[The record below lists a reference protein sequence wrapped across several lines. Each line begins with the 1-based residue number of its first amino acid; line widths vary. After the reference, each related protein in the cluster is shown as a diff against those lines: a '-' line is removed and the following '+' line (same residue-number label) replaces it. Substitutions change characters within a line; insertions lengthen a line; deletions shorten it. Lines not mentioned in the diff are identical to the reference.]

1 MRSIWRKAGLA
12 ANESLDTWHKQR
24 LWYFAMR
31 RLPPLSAVRVFESA
45 ARHQNFTAAAAE
57 LGMTQ
62 AAVSYQIRLLEER
75 IGLQLFA
82 RVKGRVGLTDAGRRA
97 APLVSAGFDNIADA
111 FEAIQSEDSSVLA
124 ISTTST
130 FASNWLAPRL
140 GAFQIEQPE
149 LAVRLHAENRV
160 LDFARD
166 ELDVGIRSTSG
177 PPGWPGLKAHFLY
190 RLHSTP
196 LCSPEFVARHE
207 IKEPGDL
214 LKVPRLSPADDWWTY
229 WFRQAGVPA
238 PETAPQSGIRFDTQ
252 ALEGNAA
259 LAGAGVGM
267 LTPMY
272 WRTELASGRLVQLFP
287 MISFEGPCFWL
298 VYPEYKRTQR
308 KIVAFRDWLLKTMR
322 EAASDERPEV
332 FVEPSFADAA

>member
-1 MRSIWRKAGLA
+1 
-12 ANESLDTWHKQR
+12 
-24 LWYFAMR
+24 MR

-45 ARHQNFTAAAAE
+45 ARHQNFTAAASE

-75 IGLQLFA
+75 LGIQLFSRA
-82 RVKGRVGLTDAGRRA
+82 KGRVALTDAGRRA

-111 FEAIQSEDSSVLA
+111 FSAILAEDSSVLA
-124 ISTTST
+124 ISTTAT

-177 PPGWPGLKAHFLY
+177 PPDWPALRTHFLY

-196 LCSPEFVARHE
+196 LCSPEFASRHN
-207 IKEPGDL
+207 IKEPADL
-214 LKVPRLSPADDWWTY
+214 LNVPRLSPADDWWTY
-229 WFRQAGVPA
+229 WFRLAGV
-238 PETAPQSGIRFDTQ
+238 TAPDSAPKSGIRFDTQ

-259 LAGAGVGM
+259 MAGAGMGM

-298 VYPEYKRTQR
+298 VYPDYKRTQP
-308 KIVAFRDWLLKTMR
+308 KIIAFRDWLLNAMR
-322 EAASDERPEV
+322 EAAAVERLEV
-332 FVEPSFADAA
+332 FAEPSFIEAA

>member
-1 MRSIWRKAGLA
+1 
-12 ANESLDTWHKQR
+12 
-24 LWYFAMR
+24 MR

-75 IGLQLFA
+75 LGVPLFSRA
-82 RVKGRVGLTDAGRRA
+82 KGRVALTDAGRRA

-111 FEAIQSEDSSVLA
+111 FSAILAEDSSVLA

-140 GAFQIEQPE
+140 GAFQIERPE

-166 ELDVGIRSTSG
+166 ELDVGIRSASG
-177 PPGWPGLKAHFLY
+177 APDWPGLKMHFLY

-196 LCSPEFVARHE
+196 LCSPEFAARHR
-207 IKEPGDL
+207 ITEPADL
-214 LKVPRLSPADDWWTY
+214 LNVQRLSPADDWWAY
-229 WFRQAGVPA
+229 WFRLAGVAA
-238 PETAPQSGIRFDTQ
+238 PDSPPQSGIRFDTQ

-298 VYPEYKRTQR
+298 VYQEYKRTQA
-308 KIVAFRDWLLKTMR
+308 KIVAFRDWLLEAMR
-322 EAASDERPEV
+322 QAAADEPPQV
-332 FVEPSFADAA
+332 FVEPRFDQAA